1 MPSSSQN
8 TTHINT
14 KEMNDPD
21 KQIISMGGFDITIAP
36 SPSPLPKGK
45 SKRSAEESIDVTE
58 STSINSYDKSTM
70 TDTSNNTDLSDISRR
85 MKENNLFIAEKN
97 AEITKIQEEI
107 VEKAIENEQLL
118 LDLLEFVESSAFKLA
133 IMEQQK
139 EEADAEL
146 QAEREHF
153 AALSNDF
160 TAAFSRLGDF
170 HDRLLS
176 FSEEEE
182 SPLHSSSG
190 RPQAAPSN
198 RFVTTKTLSGCKVW
212 CFGSLYCACGYF

>member
-1 MPSSSQN
+1 M
-8 TTHINT
+8 TFE
-14 KEMNDPD
+14 KKLDAEEMNDPD
-21 KQIISMGGFDITIAP
+21 KQIISMGGFDITIVP
-36 SPSPLPKGK
+36 SPVPKE
-45 SKRSAEESIDVTE
+45 KRSAEESIDVTE
-58 STSINSYDKSTM
+58 STSINSCDKSTM
-70 TDTSNNTDLSDISRR
+70 TDTSSNNTDLSDISRR

-97 AEITKIQEEI
+97 AEITKIQEEM
-107 VEKAIENEQLL
+107 VEKAVQNTTLL
-118 LDLLEFVESSAFKLA
+118 LDLIEFVESSASKLA

-139 EEADAEL
+139 KEADAEL

-182 SPLHSSSG
+182 E
-190 RPQAAPSN
+190 
-198 RFVTTKTLSGCKVW
+198 
-212 CFGSLYCACGYF
+212 